1 MTYQLTFVD
10 GRLSLKVS
18 EKSAVYVDFVE
29 GALAHRKKYG
39 GGKSQLIAKAV
50 GIKPKIKLSVLDV
63 TAGLGRDAFVLASL
77 GCDVIMC
84 ERSPIIHALLQD
96 GLMRAQKETW
106 FQALSLKLI
115 QMDACDYLSKITA
128 ENNPDVIYIDP
139 MFPEKT
145 KSALVK
151 KEMRVLRDIVG
162 DDLDSEKL
170 LSAALS
176 IAKKRVVVKRSK
188 LAPTLSDKKPDVV
201 YTGKSSRFDVYLT
214 YTA

>member
-1 MTYQLTFVD
+1 
-10 GRLSLKVS
+10 
-18 EKSAVYVDFVE
+18 
-29 GALAHRKKYG
+29 
-39 GGKSQLIAKAV
+39 
-50 GIKPKIKLSVLDV
+50 
-63 TAGLGRDAFVLASL
+63 
-77 GCDVIMC
+77 MC

-96 GLMRAQKETW
+96 GLMRAQKEAW
-106 FQALSLKLI
+106 FQALSLTLHHADGI
-115 QMDACDYLSKITA
+115 IYLSQLHQD
-128 ENNPDVIYIDP
+128 NYPDVIYIDP

-151 KEMRVLRDIVG
+151 KEMRVLRSVVG